1 MLTSLDAELFP
12 DSCEVVAIPP
22 HNQWV
27 YLIQKNGSTS
37 LRFQA
42 QREGWITL
50 YNADIFA
57 LDTIDIYI
65 RNAQQRYISG
75 VNTFLQHLKQTHP
88 GLDQTTAL
96 WFVKRYSFLNRHYL
110 PQFHWLVNLA
120 RFTNPECV
128 FRFRNFNDISSL
140 TDINDHAGI
149 YPADSALVDQIM
161 QGSNLELWF
170 YLDQILLDLQGQSKT
185 WWQLI
190 DHYQTNHSE
199 AYSIVTK
206 SLRSQSD
213 VLP

>member
-12 DSCEVVAIPP
+12 DSCEVVEIPP

-37 LRFQA
+37 VRFQA
-42 QREGWITL
+42 QREGWTI
-50 YNADIFA
+50 YHNADIFI
-57 LDTIDIYI
+57 LDSIDIYV
-65 RNAQQRYISG
+65 RDARQRYISG
-75 VNTFLQHLKQTHP
+75 VNTFLQHLKRSHP
-88 GLDQTTAL
+88 DLDQDTAL

-110 PQFHWLVNLA
+110 PQFHWLINLA

-128 FRFRNFNDISSL
+128 FRFRNFDDISSI
-140 TDINDHAGI
+140 TDLNDRAGVL
-149 YPADSALVDQIM
+149 PPDSALVDQIM

-170 YLDQILLDLQGQSKT
+170 YLDQILSDLQGKSMT

-190 DHYQTNHSE
+190 DHYQTRHSE
-199 AYSIVTK
+199 AYSIVTR
-206 SLRSQSD
+206 LLQSQLN

>member
-12 DSCEVVAIPP
+12 DSCEVVEIPP

-37 LRFQA
+37 LRFQG
-42 QREGWITL
+42 QREGWVTHRGT
-50 YNADIFA
+50 DIFA
-57 LDTIDIYI
+57 LDTIDIYV

-75 VNTFLQHLKQTHP
+75 VNTFLQHLKLTHP
-88 GLDQTTAL
+88 SLDQNTAL
-96 WFVKRYSFLNRHYL
+96 WFVKRYSFLNRHFL

-128 FRFRNFNDISSL
+128 FRFRNFDRIGHL
-140 TDINDHAGI
+140 TDLNDRAGVL
-149 YPADSALVDQIM
+149 PAGVDLADKIM

-170 YLDQILLDLQGQSKT
+170 YLDQILLDLQGQCMT

-190 DHYQTNHSE
+190 EHYQTHHGESYN
-199 AYSIVTK
+199 IVTK
-206 SLRSQSD
+206 SLRSHCD